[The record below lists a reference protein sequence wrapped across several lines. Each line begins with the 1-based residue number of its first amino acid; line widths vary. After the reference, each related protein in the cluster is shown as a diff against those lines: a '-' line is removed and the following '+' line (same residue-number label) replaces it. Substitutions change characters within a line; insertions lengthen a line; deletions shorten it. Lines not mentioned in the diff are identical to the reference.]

1 MIWLIFAHFIG
12 DVAFQP
18 DWVLKSKKDNWI
30 VLLEHCFVWA
40 TMVSLVLFINGNYSN
55 MKALFLIIGHYL
67 IDLLKI
73 RSTSNPLSKRH
84 LLLDQLLHF
93 IQLLIVW

>member
-1 MIWLIFAHFIG
+1 M
-12 DVAFQP
+12 
-18 DWVLKSKKDNWI
+18 
-30 VLLEHCFVWA
+30 
-40 TMVSLVLFINGNYSN
+40 
-55 MKALFLIIGHYL
+55 GHYL
-67 IDLLKI
+67 IDLHKI